1 MAIVCPQRYNSSFAP
16 HQTTHHV
23 GIMHSSS
30 KRYSQPTAG
39 PSTPFIRGTTEGH
52 IGPAILAIQ
61 IPSFPIPSENIRS
74 WISASSGTSS
84 IYVIIRG
91 PLDRERSAEAIGIF
105 SKPRTADTASSL
117 SLWSSSLRPSP
128 VGRVTTSTSPSTG
141 TYIYLRT
148 PLPFVPA
155 ANTLPPSTAAGDQRC
170 FSKLKALSDIPTAPG
185 NEAAKSYSPGSYSP
199 GVADVVELRGQL
211 KERRI
216 KTPFSGFTYRIWP
229 LNESSITIA
238 PGSSTGLIHLPGNEA
253 KYATYESGNE
263 VALGGPESGDVVS
276 FLGCDGL
283 FEGMKWARTNVRGAK
298 KDVVMEGKLEE
309 SSNWANS
316 GIASLRLRQRRAQS
330 AFNSTPRG
338 RTAAWVLL
346 RKSPY
351 AGPSSKVTPSLG
363 LDRDPLPRV
372 GASPQQ
378 LGFSPALGLAWFYQL
393 WSLPPVLSVSISST
407 DQITGSL
414 YVCADELY
422 LPDKRLLKPDFRNGS
437 NQLISVLQ
445 LSCSIA
451 PRTVLNSLDTS
462 P

>member
-155 ANTLPPSTAAGDQRC
+155 VPDPLARDISYPDWSASGLNGFSQANTLPPSTAAGDQRC

-216 KTPFSGFTYRIWP
+216 KTPFS
-229 LNESSITIA
+229 
-238 PGSSTGLIHLPGNEA
+238 
-253 KYATYESGNE
+253 
-263 VALGGPESGDVVS
+263 
-276 FLGCDGL
+276 
-283 FEGMKWARTNVRGAK
+283 
-298 KDVVMEGKLEE
+298 
-309 SSNWANS
+309 
-316 GIASLRLRQRRAQS
+316 
-330 AFNSTPRG
+330 
-338 RTAAWVLL
+338 
-346 RKSPY
+346 
-351 AGPSSKVTPSLG
+351 
-363 LDRDPLPRV
+363 
-372 GASPQQ
+372 
-378 LGFSPALGLAWFYQL
+378 
-393 WSLPPVLSVSISST
+393 
-407 DQITGSL
+407 
-414 YVCADELY
+414 
-422 LPDKRLLKPDFRNGS
+422 
-437 NQLISVLQ
+437 
-445 LSCSIA
+445 
-451 PRTVLNSLDTS
+451 
-462 P
+462 

>member
-155 ANTLPPSTAAGDQRC
+155 A
-170 FSKLKALSDIPTAPG
+170 LSDIPTAPG

-263 VALGGPESGDVVS
+263 VALG
-276 FLGCDGL
+276 
-283 FEGMKWARTNVRGAK
+283 VRPGNDAAK
-298 KDVVMEGKLEE
+298 SYSPGKLAE
-309 SSNWANS
+309 
-316 GIASLRLRQRRAQS
+316 
-330 AFNSTPRG
+330 
-338 RTAAWVLL
+338 
-346 RKSPY
+346 
-351 AGPSSKVTPSLG
+351 
-363 LDRDPLPRV
+363 
-372 GASPQQ
+372 
-378 LGFSPALGLAWFYQL
+378 
-393 WSLPPVLSVSISST
+393 
-407 DQITGSL
+407 
-414 YVCADELY
+414 
-422 LPDKRLLKPDFRNGS
+422 
-437 NQLISVLQ
+437 
-445 LSCSIA
+445 
-451 PRTVLNSLDTS
+451 
-462 P
+462 